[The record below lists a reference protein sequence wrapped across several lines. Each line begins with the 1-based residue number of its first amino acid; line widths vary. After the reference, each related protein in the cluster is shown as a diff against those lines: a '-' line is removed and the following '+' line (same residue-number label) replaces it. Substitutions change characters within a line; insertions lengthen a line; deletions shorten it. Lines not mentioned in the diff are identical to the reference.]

1 MHAPDNCGNLIVPEW
16 EFDCN
21 FNPVHAEN
29 NKRKHP
35 IWTTLGGDN
44 IPSHVDPYIF
54 NEDCAGKSLY
64 NLYLRNPDF
73 FIAGELH
80 NQFCHWEKILFDNDT
95 SSLVK
100 KWIKDGVDVTEFFT
114 HFKGNFKGCSYN
126 SSFPPQRFF
135 QNAPI
140 CKQFK
145 EFICSELYERILNG
159 SLSVVGKVGECDLP
173 HIIMPLTVEPT
184 KPRLCHDDRY
194 INLWTKD
201 TPFQLENLKHVP
213 RMVEKDVEMI
223 TCDEKSGYD
232 HVILCK
238 NSRKYF
244 GIEFGGWVFT

>member
-44 IPSHVDPYIF
+44 ISSHVDPYIF

-100 KWIKDGVDVTEFFT
+100 KWIKDGVDVTEFFHT
-114 HFKGNFKGCSYN
+114 F
-126 SSFPPQRFF
+126 QR
-135 QNAPI
+135 
-140 CKQFK
+140 
-145 EFICSELYERILNG
+145 
-159 SLSVVGKVGECDLP
+159 
-173 HIIMPLTVEPT
+173 
-184 KPRLCHDDRY
+184 
-194 INLWTKD
+194 
-201 TPFQLENLKHVP
+201 
-213 RMVEKDVEMI
+213 
-223 TCDEKSGYD
+223 
-232 HVILCK
+232 
-238 NSRKYF
+238 
-244 GIEFGGWVFT
+244 